1 MKLTTALLPL
11 LLALPFSAAT
21 QAADTYTQTRYPVV
35 LAHGMFGW
43 DKMAGVIDYWY
54 QIPQTLSKGGTRVYT
69 TQVGGLESSEARGEQ
84 LLGQV
89 QTIMAISGAPKV
101 NLIGH
106 SHGGHS
112 VRYVGAM
119 IPQQV
124 ASVTTVGTPAQGSAV
139 ADLILSADAASPV
152 LGSLAV
158 TVLNSM
164 NDLLK
169 LLTGDKTV
177 SDAKDSLYSLS
188 SKGSAEFTAIFPQGM
203 PTTPCGQGAASV
215 HGVNYYSWGSTS
227 VRTNLLDPVDI
238 LFSITTLAF
247 KGAPN
252 DGMVGKC
259 SSHVG
264 MVIRDDYKMNHF
276 DQVNQFFG
284 LRDIFGTDPLSVFRQ
299 QANRLK
305 LAGL

>member
-1 MKLTTALLPL
+1 MMLKRALLTL
-11 LLALPFSAAT
+11 ALALPLAGTAE
-21 QAADTYTQTRYPVV
+21 ADTYTQTRYPVV

-43 DKMAGVIDYWY
+43 DKMAGIIDYWY

-84 LLGQV
+84 LRTQV
-89 QTIMAISGAPKV
+89 ETILALSGAPKV
-101 NLIGH
+101 NLVGH

-112 VRYVGAM
+112 VRYVGATM
-119 IPQQV
+119 PSRI
-124 ASVTTVGTPAQGSAV
+124 ASVSTVGTPAQGSPV
-139 ADLILSADAASPV
+139 ADLILSIDAASPT
-152 LGSLAV
+152 LGSAAISL
-158 TVLNSM
+158 LNTM

-177 SDAKDSLYSLS
+177 SDARDSLYSLS
-188 SKGSAEFTAIFPQGM
+188 TKGSAEFTQRFPQGM
-203 PTTPCGQGAASV
+203 PTTACGQGAAEV
-215 HGVNYYSWGSTS
+215 NGVRYYSWGSTS

-284 LRDIFGTDPLSVFRQ
+284 LRDIFGTDPLAVFRQ
-299 QANRLK
+299 HGNRLK
-305 LAGL
+305 NAGL

>member
-1 MKLTTALLPL
+1 MIKRALLAFTLTVPL
-11 LLALPFSAAT
+11 AGTAI
-21 QAADTYTQTRYPVV
+21 AADTYTQTKYPVV

-54 QIPQTLSKGGTRVYT
+54 QVTQTLSKGGTRVYT
-69 TQVGGLESSEARGEQ
+69 TPGGGLESSEARGEQ
-84 LLGQV
+84 LLSQV
-89 QTIMAISGAPKV
+89 QTILATSGAQKV

-112 VRYVGAM
+112 VRYVAAM
-119 IPQQV
+119 IPSRV

-139 ADLILSADAASPV
+139 ADLVMSVDAASPTA
-152 LGSLAV
+152 GTLAV
-158 TVLNSM
+158 GLLNSV

-177 SDAKDSLYSLS
+177 SNARNSLYSLS
-188 SKGSAEFTAIFPQGM
+188 TKGSAEFTQRFPQGM
-203 PTTPCGQGAASV
+203 PTTACGQGAAV
-215 HGVNYYSWGSTS
+215 VNGVRYYSWGSTS

-238 LFSITTLAF
+238 LFSITSLAF

-264 MVIRDDYKMNHF
+264 VVIRDDYKMNHF

-284 LRDIFGTDPLSVFRQ
+284 LRDIFGTDPLPLYRQ
-299 QANRLK
+299 QGNRLK
-305 LAGL
+305 NAGL

>member
-1 MKLTTALLPL
+1 MTLKRA
-11 LLALPFSAAT
+11 LLALTLALPLTGSAL
-21 QAADTYTQTRYPVV
+21 AADSYTKTKYPVV

-54 QIPQTLSKGGTRVYT
+54 KVPQTLSNGGTKVYT

-84 LLGQV
+84 LLAQV
-89 QTIMAISGAPKV
+89 NTILAISGAQKV

-119 IPQQV
+119 LPSRI
-124 ASVTTVGTPAQGSAV
+124 ASVSTVGTPAQGSPV
-139 ADLILSADAASPV
+139 ADLILSAGESSPAF
-152 LGSLAV
+152 GSVAYF
-158 TVLNSM
+158 VLNGA

-177 SDAKDSLYSLS
+177 SNAKASIYSLS
-188 SKGSAEFTAIFPQGM
+188 SRGSAEFTQRFPQGM
-203 PTTPCGQGAASV
+203 PTTACGQGAATV
-215 HGVNYYSWGSTS
+215 NGVRYYSWGSTS
-227 VRTNLLDPVDI
+227 VRTNLLDPIDI
-238 LFSITTLAF
+238 LFSITSLAF
-247 KGAPN
+247 KGAAN

-264 MVIRDDYKMNHF
+264 AVIRDDYKMNHF

-299 QANRLK
+299 HGNRLK
-305 LAGL
+305 SAGL

>member
-1 MKLTTALLPL
+1 MKLASALLPL

-21 QAADTYTQTRYPVV
+21 QAADTYTQTKYPVV

-43 DKMAGVIDYWY
+43 DKMAGLIDYWY
-54 QIPQTLSKGGTRVYT
+54 RIPQTLGNGGTKVYT

-84 LLGQV
+84 LVTQV
-89 QTIMAISGAPKV
+89 QTILAISGAQKV

-112 VRYVGAM
+112 VRYVAGT
-119 IPQQV
+119 IPQSV

-139 ADLILSADAASPV
+139 ADLILGVDAVSPA
-152 LGSLAV
+152 LGTLAV

-188 SKGSAEFTAIFPQGM
+188 SKGSAEFTARFPQGM
-203 PTTPCGQGAASV
+203 PTTACGQGAASV
-215 HGVNYYSWGSTS
+215 NGVRYYSWGSTS
-227 VRTNLLDPVDI
+227 VKTNALDPVDI

-247 KGAPN
+247 MGAPN

-264 MVIRDDYKMNHF
+264 VVIRDDYKMNHF

-284 LRDIFGTDPLSVFRQ
+284 LRDIFGTDPLSLFRQ
-299 QANRLK
+299 QGNRLK
-305 LAGL
+305 TAGL

>member
-1 MKLTTALLPL
+1 MTLKHVLLTLS
-11 LLALPFSAAT
+11 LALPLAGTA
-21 QAADTYTQTRYPVV
+21 AADTYTQTKYPII

-43 DKMAGVIDYWY
+43 DKMAGLIDYWY
-54 QIPQTLSKGGTRVYT
+54 QIPQTLSKGGSKVYT

-84 LLGQV
+84 LRSQV
-89 QTIMAISGAPKV
+89 DTILAISGAQKI

-112 VRYVGAM
+112 VRYVGATM
-119 IPQQV
+119 PTRI
-124 ASVTTVGTPAQGSAV
+124 ASVSTVGTPAQGSPV
-139 ADLILSADAASPV
+139 ADLILNVDAASPT
-152 LGSLAV
+152 LGKLAISL
-158 TVLNSM
+158 LNTM

-177 SDAKDSLYSLS
+177 SDARDSLYSLS
-188 SKGSAEFTAIFPQGM
+188 SKGSAEFTQRFPHGM
-203 PTTPCGQGAASV
+203 PTTACGQGAAV
-215 HGVNYYSWGSTS
+215 VNGVRYYSWGSTS

-247 KGAPN
+247 NGAPN

-264 MVIRDDYKMNHF
+264 VVIRDDYKMNHF

-284 LRDIFGTDPLSVFRQ
+284 LRDIFGTDPLAVFRQ
-299 QANRLK
+299 HGNRLK
-305 LAGL
+305 NAGL

>member
-1 MKLTTALLPL
+1 MTLKRA
-11 LLALPFSAAT
+11 LLALTLALPLAGTAV
-21 QAADTYTQTRYPVV
+21 ADTYTQTKYPVV

-43 DKMAGVIDYWY
+43 DKMAGIIDYWY
-54 QIPQTLSKGGTRVYT
+54 QIPQTLSSGGTKVYT

-84 LLGQV
+84 LLTQV
-89 QTIMAISGAPKV
+89 QTILALSGAQKV

-112 VRYVGAM
+112 VRYVAAV
-119 IPQQV
+119 IPQSV
-124 ASVTTVGTPAQGSAV
+124 ASVSTVGTPAQGSKV
-139 ADLILSADAASPV
+139 ADLILSVDAVSPTV
-152 LGSLAV
+152 GSLAV

-169 LLTGDKTV
+169 LMTGDKTV
-177 SDAKDSLYSLS
+177 SNAKASLYSLS
-188 SKGSAEFTAIFPQGM
+188 TKGSAEFTAKFPQGM
-203 PTTPCGQGAASV
+203 PTTPCGQGAGLV
-215 HGVNYYSWGSTS
+215 NGVRYYSWGSTS
-227 VRTNLLDPVDI
+227 VKTNALDPVDL
-238 LFSITTLAF
+238 LFSVTTLAF
-247 KGAPN
+247 MGAPN
-252 DGMVGKC
+252 DGMVGQC

-264 MVIRDDYKMNHF
+264 QVIRDDYKMNHF

>member
-1 MKLTTALLPL
+1 MMLKRALLTL
-11 LLALPFSAAT
+11 ALALPLAGTA
-21 QAADTYTQTRYPVV
+21 AADTYTQTRYPVV

-43 DKMAGVIDYWY
+43 DKMAGLIDYWY

-69 TQVGGLESSEARGEQ
+69 TQVGGLESSEVRGEQ
-84 LLGQV
+84 LRTQV
-89 QTIMAISGAPKV
+89 ETILAISGAQKV

-112 VRYVGAM
+112 VRYVGATM
-119 IPQQV
+119 PTRI
-124 ASVTTVGTPAQGSAV
+124 ASVSTVGTPAQGSPV
-139 ADLILSADAASPV
+139 ADLILSIDATSPT
-152 LGSLAV
+152 LGKAAV
-158 TVLNSM
+158 TLLNTM

-177 SDAKDSLYSLS
+177 SDARDSLYSLS
-188 SKGSAEFTAIFPQGM
+188 SKGSAEFTQRFPHGM
-203 PTTPCGQGAASV
+203 PTTACGQGAAEV
-215 HGVNYYSWGSTS
+215 NGVRYYSWGSTS

-247 KGAPN
+247 NGAPN

-284 LRDIFGTDPLSVFRQ
+284 LRDIFGTDPLAVFRQ
-299 QANRLK
+299 HGNRLK
-305 LAGL
+305 NAGL

>member
-1 MKLTTALLPL
+1 MMLKRALLTL
-11 LLALPFSAAT
+11 ALALPLAGTA
-21 QAADTYTQTRYPVV
+21 AADTYTQTRYPVV

-43 DKMAGVIDYWY
+43 DKMAGLIDYWY

-69 TQVGGLESSEARGEQ
+69 TQVGGLESSEVRGEQ
-84 LLGQV
+84 LRTQV
-89 QTIMAISGAPKV
+89 ETILAISGAQKV

-112 VRYVGAM
+112 VRYVGATM
-119 IPQQV
+119 PTRI
-124 ASVTTVGTPAQGSAV
+124 ASVSTVGTPAQGSPV
-139 ADLILSADAASPV
+139 ADLILSIDATSPM
-152 LGSLAV
+152 LGKAAV
-158 TVLNSM
+158 TLLNTM

-177 SDAKDSLYSLS
+177 SDARDSLYSLS
-188 SKGSAEFTAIFPQGM
+188 IKGSAEFTQRFPHGM
-203 PTTPCGQGAASV
+203 PTSACGQGAAEV
-215 HGVNYYSWGSTS
+215 NGVRYYSWGSTS

-247 KGAPN
+247 NGAPN

-284 LRDIFGTDPLSVFRQ
+284 LRDIFGTDPLAVFRQ
-299 QANRLK
+299 HGNRLK
-305 LAGL
+305 NAGL